1 IMRDMS
7 ERQALDQLRADLTSM
22 IFHDLRSPLGNIIS
36 SLEVM
41 KTTIE
46 EDDELLAPVI
56 SVAQRSSR
64 RLSRLIDSLLDI
76 GLLEKGKAV
85 LFKTFVPLYALLGEA
100 LEEVLPTAEA
110 KGHTLSIEDEK
121 KIPKLEIDV
130 DMIRRVLINLIEN
143 AVKFT
148 PSGGKISIAIED
160 LGDRVQVRVKDT
172 GAGIDPVDQPRIFD
186 KFARVERKGRTKGLG
201 LGLAF
206 CRLAIEAHGGEIWVE
221 SEPDHGSTFF
231 FTLPV

>member
-1 IMRDMS
+1 
-7 ERQALDQLRADLTSM
+7 
-22 IFHDLRSPLGNIIS
+22 
-36 SLEVM
+36 M
-41 KTTIE
+41 KTSIE

-85 LFKTFVPLYALLGEA
+85 LFKTFIPLYVLLGEA
-100 LEEVLPTAEA
+100 VEEVLPTAEA

-121 KIPKLEIDV
+121 EIPKLEIDV